1 MRIYACG
8 SNGKTLF
15 EADTYLAVDKID
27 AIHVYGYQLWVVAG
41 NLLN

>member
-27 AIHVYGYQLWVVAG
+27 AIYVYGYQLWVVSG